1 MKEGGKI
8 QSQSRETN
16 RDKILERLSRKNEKI
31 AVDNNRALR
40 EFVEQMN
47 EKQAKIFLKLMSI

>member
-1 MKEGGKI
+1 MKSGGKI
-8 QSQSRETN
+8 QSGTKTN
-16 RDKILERLSRKNEKI
+16 RDKILERLAKKNERI

-40 EFVEQMN
+40 EFVNQMN

>member
-1 MKEGGKI
+1 
-8 QSQSRETN
+8 
-16 RDKILERLSRKNEKI
+16 LSRKNEKI

>member
-1 MKEGGKI
+1 MKSGGKV

>member
-1 MKEGGKI
+1 MKDGGKI
-8 QSQSRETN
+8 QSKSQNTS
-16 RDKILERLSRKNEKI
+16 RDKILERLSKKNEKI

-40 EFVEQMN
+40 EFVQQMN